1 MSDQTGAEWRKSS
14 RSNGSGGAC
23 VEVAD
28 NLSGVV
34 LVRDTKDREGGT
46 LAFAP
51 GRWQAFVRFAKQSAT
66 A

>member
-1 MSDQTGAEWRKSS
+1 MTDQSGAEWRKSS

-34 LVRDTKDREGGT
+34 LVRDTKDRAGGT
-46 LAFAP
+46 MAFAP
-51 GRWQAFVRFAKQSAT
+51 GRWQAFLDFAKQVPT
-66 A
+66 T